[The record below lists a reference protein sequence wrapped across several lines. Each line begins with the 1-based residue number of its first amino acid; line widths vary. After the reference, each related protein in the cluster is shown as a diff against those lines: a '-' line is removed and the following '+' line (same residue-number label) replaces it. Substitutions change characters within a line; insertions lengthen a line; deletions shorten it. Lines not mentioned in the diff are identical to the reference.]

1 MNKKD
6 GKYNQILDAAMKVL
20 SEGGFEKTPVSRIVK
35 EAGVAQGTFYLY
47 FSSKSEVV
55 PAIAERIFN
64 EQMAAIA
71 NRDEG
76 SRSFKDTL
84 SVMID
89 ETFKITERYRNVII
103 FCYSGMAFYQSF
115 DRWEQIYRPYYEWVH
130 ERFEAACTRGECHPA
145 IDSMSQVKMMINT
158 IENTAENHFFSHS
171 QTSKQTVEELKDNVW
186 IFLKNTF

>member
-1 MNKKD
+1 MERKD

-64 EQMAAIA
+64 EQMAAISESDRNSA
-71 NRDEG
+71 T
-76 SRSFKDTL
+76 FADTL
-84 SVMID
+84 KVMIV
-89 ETFKITERYRNVII
+89 ETFRITRRYRNVII

-115 DRWEQIYRPYYEWVH
+115 DRWEKIYRPYYNWVQ
-130 ERFEAACTRGECHPA
+130 ERLDAALERGECSPV
-145 IDSMSQVKMMINT
+145 IDSESQVKMMIST
-158 IENTAENHFFSHS
+158 IENTAENYFFSHS
-171 QTSKQTVEELKDNVW
+171 DSSDKTVEDLKKNVFA
-186 IFLKNTF
+186 FLNKTI